1 MLFSLSSTV
10 CDSLH
15 SPQCHCQ
22 FCIHSHSTE
31 VYHDGIQLIQHD
43 CVLISGELLGHLSA
57 NYLIVSVL
65 LGLME
70 KKISHFFFCLNCL
83 KKHWSVVVNF
93 SFVERTGIS
102 EKKIH
107 WKRSMIFPSAL
118 WEWFVVFSFYSSRLT
133 LFFEPVCV
141 CVCVCV
147 FCCCFPTGPLAS
159 AARFDRVGYGLIL
172 KRNPGMKHHLHF
184 CAHLH
189 CPLL

>member
-1 MLFSLSSTV
+1 MSLPV
-10 CDSLH
+10 LH
-15 SPQCHCQ
+15 SFAQYWGLSWWYPVDTTWLCAHIWWTLRPFVSKLFDSEC
-22 FCIHSHSTE
+22 FTWP
-31 VYHDGIQLIQHD
+31 DGEENN
-43 CVLISGELLGHLSA
+43 S
-57 NYLIVSVL
+57 
-65 LGLME
+65 
-70 KKISHFFFCLNCL
+70 FFFCLNCL

-107 WKRSMIFPSAL
+107 WKRSMIFPSEL